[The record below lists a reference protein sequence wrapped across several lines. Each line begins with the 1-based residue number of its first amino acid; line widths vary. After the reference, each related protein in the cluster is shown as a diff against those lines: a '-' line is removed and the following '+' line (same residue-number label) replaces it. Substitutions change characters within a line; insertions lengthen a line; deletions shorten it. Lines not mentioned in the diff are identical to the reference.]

1 MFVSRLLPRV
11 VRAVV
16 RIGTAMKAAVID
28 VGSNTIRLLVT
39 ESSDCGLAVVEER
52 RARVGLGLDVEDK
65 GRISKRKIREAA
77 VAVRKFVTRAQELGC
92 AGLVVAVTSPG
103 RQATNA
109 DQLVSRLERETTSQ
123 AVVVLSGEQEAQF
136 AWDGAVSR
144 CGWSQGSL
152 LVCDVGGGSTE
163 LAFGTRPHTPL
174 WLHSIDIGSL
184 RLSRRLH
191 ADERLTKKRLAAGW
205 VEVEA
210 MLGNSP
216 MPSPLRAVA
225 VGGSAR
231 AISRIAGKSLDASQL
246 SDALHLLRTGAGSK
260 GPKNVAIDSARTPTV
275 AAGVLILAALQ
286 RRIAVPLEF
295 VGAGLREGLA
305 LSVLAKCAAG

>member
-1 MFVSRLLPRV
+1 M
-11 VRAVV
+11 
-16 RIGTAMKAAVID
+16 ID
-28 VGSNTIRLLVT
+28 VGSNTIRLLVA
-39 ESSDCGLAVVEER
+39 ESGEYGLATVEEH
-52 RARVGLGLDVEDK
+52 RARVGLGLDVENH
-65 GRISKRKIREAA
+65 GRVSKRKIREAA
-77 VAVRKFVTRAQELGC
+77 GAVRKFVTRAQELGC

-109 DQLVSRLERETTSQ
+109 DQLISRLERETTSQ
-123 AVVVLSGEQEAQF
+123 AVVVLSGEQEARF

-163 LAFGTRPHTPL
+163 LAFGTQPDRPV

-184 RLSRRLH
+184 RLSRRLR
-191 ADERLTKKRLAAGW
+191 AEERLTKKRLSTGW
-205 VEVEA
+205 AEVEA
-210 MLGNSP
+210 MLGSSP

-231 AISRIAGKSLDASQL
+231 AISRIAGKSLDAGQL
-246 SDALHLLRTGAGSK
+246 SDALHLLRTGSRAK
-260 GPKNVAIDSARTPTV
+260 GAKAAAIGSARTPTV
-275 AAGVLILAALQ
+275 AAGALILAALQ

-305 LSVLAKCAAG
+305 LSVIARCAAG

>member
-1 MFVSRLLPRV
+1 MAYLDRL
-11 VRAVV
+11 
-16 RIGTAMKAAVID
+16 
-28 VGSNTIRLLVT
+28 
-39 ESSDCGLAVVEER
+39 
-52 RARVGLGLDVEDK
+52 
-65 GRISKRKIREAA
+65 RE
-77 VAVRKFVTRAQELGC
+77 
-92 AGLVVAVTSPG
+92 P
-103 RQATNA
+103 
-109 DQLVSRLERETTSQ
+109 D
-123 AVVVLSGEQEAQF
+123 
-136 AWDGAVSR
+136 
-144 CGWSQGSL
+144 
-152 LVCDVGGGSTE
+152 
-163 LAFGTRPHTPL
+163 
-174 WLHSIDIGSL
+174 
-184 RLSRRLH
+184 